1 MVWGLVSTLTLIHA
15 TSARLHRQLLGSGHV
30 GADVSLGDI
39 GWHRLYATRSTR
51 RQQAST
57 IGWVGRAEASQA
69 VKWNGAEQTAKVWLR
84 RVCGSV
90 CVCGF
95 TGEVVVSSV
104 KGEGVVG
111 KRAEQGSV
119 PRMTGLRMLKE
130 PASSKEVRHG
140 GWMF

>member
-1 MVWGLVSTLTLIHA
+1 MG
-15 TSARLHRQLLGSGHV
+15 
-30 GADVSLGDI
+30 
-39 GWHRLYATRSTR
+39 
-51 RQQAST
+51 
-57 IGWVGRAEASQA
+57 
-69 VKWNGAEQTAKVWLR
+69 
-84 RVCGSV
+84 V

>member
-1 MVWGLVSTLTLIHA
+1 MSRLTLVHA

-30 GADVSLGDI
+30 GI
-39 GWHRLYATRSTR
+39 STR
-51 RQQAST
+51 
-57 IGWVGRAEASQA
+57 E
-69 VKWNGAEQTAKVWLR
+69 GAEICVAPLVCDSLDATAAGLNNRLGRKSR
-84 RVCGSV
+84 GEPGGV

>member
-1 MVWGLVSTLTLIHA
+1 VGTLTLIHA

-30 GADVSLGDI
+30 GADVSWGDV
-39 GWHRLYATRSTR
+39 GRHRLYATRSTR
-51 RQQAST
+51 RQQHST
-57 IGWVGRAEASQA
+57 RGLVGRAEASQA
-69 VKWNGAEQTAKVWLR
+69 VKSSQAGQTANVCVWLQ
-84 RVCGSV
+84 G
-90 CVCGF
+90 G
-95 TGEVVVSSV
+95 VVVGKC
-104 KGEGVVG
+104 KGDGVVG

>member
-1 MVWGLVSTLTLIHA
+1 MSRLTLVHA

-30 GADVSLGDI
+30 RI
-39 GWHRLYATRSTR
+39 STR
-51 RQQAST
+51 
-57 IGWVGRAEASQA
+57 E
-69 VKWNGAEQTAKVWLR
+69 GAEICVAPLVCDSLDATAAGLNNRLGRKSRGEPGGEVEWSRANSESVAQEGLWEC
-84 RVCGSV
+84 VCV

>member
-1 MVWGLVSTLTLIHA
+1 VSRLTLVHA

-30 GADVSLGDI
+30 GI
-39 GWHRLYATRSTR
+39 STR
-51 RQQAST
+51 
-57 IGWVGRAEASQA
+57 E
-69 VKWNGAEQTAKVWLR
+69 GAEICVAPLVCDSLDATAAGLKNRLVRKSRGEPGGEDEWSRANSESVAQECVW
-84 RVCGSV
+84 VWV

-95 TGEVVVSSV
+95 TRGVVVSSV